1 MFFKRNSYLLLL
13 IFISSVFLSQEKEVV
28 IPSYPDSLYGSLLL
42 SKSDYLCIIHAG
54 SGPTDRNGNNDFGLE
69 TNCYKKLADSLFAHK
84 ISTFRYDKRGIGKSK
99 NNLVAEDSLSIFTLV
114 NDLSE
119 IIKFFSKP
127 PYQFKTYI
135 LIGHSEGALIA
146 TLAAQNN
153 PKVMKLILLSGA
165 GFRADTILKRQLS
178 NIESKSK
185 SIIYSIIDT
194 LASGKRVD
202 NVPPSL
208 YLLFREA
215 VQNYMISWLPID
227 PAVELSKCKQKVL
240 IIQGEN
246 DIQVGV
252 IDAKRLKEYK
262 PNAEMIILPNM
273 NHVLVDC
280 SKDKERNKATYSN
293 PDLPLSKDLIKYI
306 VEFINKK

>member
-28 IPSYPDSLYGSLLL
+28 IPSYPDSLYGSLLR

-54 SGPTDRNGNNDFGLE
+54 SGPTDRNGNNDFSLE
-69 TNCYKKLADSLFAHK
+69 TNCYKKLADSLFAHR
-84 ISTFRYDKRGIGKSK
+84 ISTFRYDKRGVGKSK
-99 NNLVAEDSLSIFTLV
+99 NNIVLEDSLNIHTLV

-119 IIKFFSKP
+119 ITKYFSKP
-127 PYQFKTYI
+127 PYQFKKFI

-146 TLAAQNN
+146 TIVAQKNS
-153 PKVMKLILLSGA
+153 KVIKLILLSGA

-178 NIESKSK
+178 NVEPKTK
-185 SIIYSIIDT
+185 SIIYSLIDS
-194 LASGKRVD
+194 LAAGKRID
-202 NVPPSL
+202 NIPPSL
-208 YLLFREA
+208 YVLFRES

-227 PAVELSKCKQKVL
+227 PAIELSKCKQKAL

-252 IDAKRLKEYK
+252 IDAKRLKAYK
-262 PNAEMIILPNM
+262 SDAELVILPNM

-280 SKDKERNKATYSN
+280 SKDKEQNKTTYSK